1 MQKKT
6 TARHV
11 GIWMGFF
18 LMKYLIRFHGWK
30 TRFTMIDSITI
41 WNNKMATSHFNERNS
56 LLGEIIVPQCFS
68 LRPRV
73 LHLDLVFSTETSCFA
88 PGPVFSTRP
97 RVFHQTPCFPHPVF
111 STPNVFHNPCFPHPG
126 TPYPG
131 TPAPRFLPTNN
142 VKIKPTVKSFLNDWL
157 KFAMN

>member
-18 LMKYLIRFHGWK
+18 LMKYLIRFHDWK

-41 WNNKMATSHFNERNS
+41 WNNKMATSHFNEKNS

-73 LHLDLVFSTETSCFA
+73 FHLDLVFSTETSCFA
-88 PGPVFSTRP
+88 PSPVFSTRP
-97 RVFHQTPCFPHPVF
+97 PCFPPDPVF
-111 STPNVFHNPCFPHPG
+111 STPRVFHTQCFPQPVFSTPRDPVPRDPG
-126 TPYPG
+126 
-131 TPAPRFLPTNN
+131 PAFSTYQ
-142 VKIKPTVKSFLNDWL
+142 
-157 KFAMN
+157 